1 MSKPLELI
9 PNQRKKMQPFFE
21 SEKVYQEFRRSFAEE
36 IKPNLEHFR
45 EARHQSE
52 EKARQH
58 WVK

>member
-9 PNQRKKMQPFFE
+9 PNQKEKMKPFFE
-21 SEKVYQEFRRSFAEE
+21 SEEAYQKFRRSFAEE
-36 IKPNLEHFR
+36 MKPALERFR

-52 EKARQH
+52 EKARHH